1 MHVQRLRTKLG
12 AAGDWIETVRAVG
25 YRFREPAP
33 PPQTRKLSHPPP
45 RRRRT

>member
-1 MHVQRLRTKLG
+1 MHVQRLRSKLG

-25 YRFREPAP
+25 YRFREPVAP
-33 PPQTRKLSHPPP
+33 PKASVPAA